1 MNNNNILK
9 QFNSIFSVFMVL
21 FYIGLG
27 IFLLFY
33 ADKMFNMDRAIKNI
47 MGITLLLYGI
57 YRIFVTYKQ
66 ISEAFFSGKNDNNN

>member
-33 ADKMFNMDRAIKNI
+33 ADKMFNMDKAIKNI
-47 MGITLLLYGI
+47 MGVTLLLYGI
-57 YRIFVTYKQ
+57 YRIFVTYRQ
-66 ISEAFFSGKNDNNN
+66 ISEAFFSGKNNNND

>member
-33 ADKMFNMDRAIKNI
+33 ADKMFNMDKAIKNI
-47 MGITLLLYGI
+47 MGSTLLLYGI